1 WSSDVCSSDLRERI
15 SDMNKKWMVVII
27 SVLLLAV
34 VIGVG
39 GKVYM
44 DKRAEQ
50 KEAEKIEAERM
61 SVEALKNTFE
71 NIESVEFKKRGYD
84 RKTGIYRMTV
94 KITSE
99 KEKLLEFY
107 YEFSINHPNKISAW
121 EVIYERNVQI
131 EGKTKQKFKVT
142 YTDGS
147 KKFI

>member
-1 WSSDVCSSDLRERI
+1 
-15 SDMNKKWMVVII
+15 MNKKWMVVII

-71 NIESVEFKKRGYD
+71 NIESVEFKKSGYD
-84 RKTGIYRMTV
+84 RKTGFYSMTV
-94 KITSE
+94 KMTSDNG
-99 KEKLLEFY
+99 KFVEFY
-107 YEFSINHPNKISAW
+107 YEFSVNHPNKISAW
-121 EVIYERNVQI
+121 DVIDERNVQI
-131 EGKTKQKFKVT
+131 EGKTKQKVKVT

-147 KKFI
+147 EELI